1 MISSDP
7 SGAEVQ
13 VDGIVRGR
21 TPVDVEMKRKRN
33 HLVTISKEGFET
45 ENIPVVQDLGG
56 AVWGNIVLGGL
67 IGWGVDA
74 TSGAQYNLNPPT
86 IFLKL
91 VPLDS
96 ASKERYQA
104 GDTEAS
110 SLVKE
115 LNVLDDL
122 KKREKITKEEYIL
135 LRLGLFKRYFP
146 EAEFELGL
154 PQIKWVA

>member
-110 SLVKE
+110 S
-115 LNVLDDL
+115 
-122 KKREKITKEEYIL
+122 TKGRPPGFAGEA
-135 LRLGLFKRYFP
+135 P
-146 EAEFELGL
+146 E
-154 PQIKWVA
+154 V

>member
-1 MISSDP
+1 MGSSVA
-7 SGAEVQ
+7 G
-13 VDGIVRGR
+13 

-146 EAEFELGL
+146 EAEFEFST
-154 PQIKWVA
+154 KH